1 MIENPKEWV
10 GIGVWHIQTA
20 ISVMNLLVNNQLVDL
35 GLMNEMITEKVKE
48 SGDVN
53 EQALWETY
61 RDFLNPDIKRAAHN
75 ERYSGPDVEL
85 PPPPDNVIRFP
96 EGEDML

>member
-20 ISVMNLLVNNQLVDL
+20 VSVMNLLVNNQLVDL
-35 GLMNEMITEKVKE
+35 GLMNEMITEKIKG

-61 RDFLNPDIKRAAHN
+61 RDFLNPDINRVGHD

-96 EGEDML
+96 EGEDFV

>member
-35 GLMNEMITEKVKE
+35 GLMNEMITEKIKE
-48 SGDVN
+48 SGHQN

-61 RDFLNPDIKRAAHN
+61 RDFLNPEINSA
-75 ERYSGPDVEL
+75 VEI
-85 PPPPDNVIRFP
+85 PNNVIRFP
-96 EGEDML
+96 EGEDFV

>member
-35 GLMNEMITEKVKE
+35 GLMNEMITEKIKE

-61 RDFLNPDIKRAAHN
+61 RDFLNPDINRAAHN

>member
-20 ISVMNLLVNNQLVDL
+20 ISIMNLLVNNQLVDL
-35 GLMNEMITEKVKE
+35 KLMDEMITEKIKKCG
-48 SGDVN
+48 SVN

-61 RDFLNPDIKRAAHN
+61 RDFLNPEINQGAHR
-75 ERYSGPDVEL
+75 ERYNGPDVEL
-85 PPPPDNVIRFP
+85 PPPPDNVLRFP
-96 EGEDML
+96 EGEDLA